1 VKLNRSSAV
10 DCDVLISG
18 AGLMGSAFALAL
30 ARSELRMILI
40 ESEDPPADT
49 RATPERVSAVNL
61 ASQQM
66 LTRLGVWDNL
76 SDHSKTP
83 FETIETWDAGS
94 AGSIRFDAADLGLK
108 ALGHI
113 VSNHALRLALHRALE
128 ASATHSIFFNQ
139 EINSLEHSDEGV
151 RVTLANGNQ
160 LNTRL
165 VVGADGPHSTLR
177 QLAKISM
184 TDADYGQTAVVATV
198 RPSEHHGNSA
208 RQRFLPDGPLAFLP
222 LANGRCSIVW
232 SVPNDRAP
240 DLLKLDD
247 SAFGKALEKAF
258 DQRLG
263 QIQTVSSRIS
273 FPLQRRHADTYIGDR
288 VALIGDAAHTVHPL
302 AGLGANQ
309 GFSDA
314 AGLAEVILA
323 AASENRD
330 FACRSV
336 LRRYERWRRGEN
348 ALIIEAIEGF
358 HRLFGSTS
366 ETAARVRGM
375 GLDITNH
382 SAWVKGIIMRHA
394 VGLSGDL
401 PALAKP

>member
-1 VKLNRSSAV
+1 MNLNRSSAV

-18 AGLMGSAFALAL
+18 AGLIGSAFALAL
-30 ARSELRMILI
+30 ARSGLSVTLI
-40 ESEDPPADT
+40 ESQDPPAD
-49 RATPERVSAVNL
+49 AQAMPERVSAVNL

-66 LTRLGVWDNL
+66 LTRLRVWDNL
-76 SDHSKTP
+76 SDDAKTP

-94 AGSIRFDAADLGLK
+94 AGSIRFDAADLGLP

-113 VSNHALRLALHRALE
+113 VSNHALRLALHQELE
-128 ASATHSIFFNQ
+128 AFTTHSISFNQ
-139 EINSLEHSDEGV
+139 AINGLEHSDEGI

-165 VVGADGPHSTLR
+165 IVGADGPLSTLR

-184 TDADYGQTAVVATV
+184 TDTDYGQTAVVATV
-198 RPSEHHGNSA
+198 TPSEHHGNSA

-247 SAFGKALEKAF
+247 SAFGKALEEAF

-263 QIQTVSSRIS
+263 QIHAVSARVS
-273 FPLQRRHADTYIGDR
+273 FPLQRRHANTYIGDR
-288 VALIGDAAHTVHPL
+288 LALIGDAAHTVHPL

-309 GFSDA
+309 GFADA

-323 AASENRD
+323 AASENRN

-348 ALIIEAIEGF
+348 ALIMEAIEGF

-366 ETAARVRGM
+366 EAAARVRGM

-382 SAWVKGIIMRHA
+382 SAWIKTIIMRHA
-394 VGLSGDL
+394 VGLNGDL
-401 PALAKP
+401 PALTKP

>member
-1 VKLNRSSAV
+1 MNLNRSSAV

-18 AGLMGSAFALAL
+18 AGLIGSAFALAL
-30 ARSELRMILI
+30 ARSGLSVTLI
-40 ESEDPPADT
+40 ESQDPPAD
-49 RATPERVSAVNL
+49 AQAMPERVSAVNL

-66 LTRLGVWDNL
+66 LTRLRVWDNL
-76 SDHSKTP
+76 SDDAKTP

-94 AGSIRFDAADLGLK
+94 AGSIRFDAADLGLP

-113 VSNHALRLALHRALE
+113 VSNHALRLALHQELE
-128 ASATHSIFFNQ
+128 GSTTHSIFFNQ
-139 EINSLEHSDEGV
+139 AINGLEHSDEGI

-165 VVGADGPHSTLR
+165 IVGADGPLSTLR

-184 TDADYGQTAVVATV
+184 TDTDYGQTAVVATV
-198 RPSEHHGNSA
+198 TPSEHHGNSA

-247 SAFGKALEKAF
+247 SAFGKALEEAF

-263 QIQTVSSRIS
+263 QIHAVSARVS
-273 FPLQRRHADTYIGDR
+273 FPLQRRHANTYIGDR
-288 VALIGDAAHTVHPL
+288 LALIGDAAHTVHPL

-309 GFSDA
+309 GFADA

-323 AASENRD
+323 AASENRN

-366 ETAARVRGM
+366 EAAARVRGM

-382 SAWVKGIIMRHA
+382 SAWIKTIIMRHA
-394 VGLSGDL
+394 VGLNGDL
-401 PALAKP
+401 PALTKP

>member
-1 VKLNRSSAV
+1 MNLNRSSAV

-18 AGLMGSAFALAL
+18 AGLIGSAFALAL
-30 ARSELRMILI
+30 ARSGLSVTLI
-40 ESEDPPADT
+40 ESQDPPAD
-49 RATPERVSAVNL
+49 AQAMPERVSAVNL

-66 LTRLGVWDNL
+66 LTRLRVWDNL
-76 SDHSKTP
+76 SDDAKTP

-94 AGSIRFDAADLGLK
+94 AGSIRFDAADLGLP

-113 VSNHALRLALHRALE
+113 VSNHALRLALNQKLGG
-128 ASATHSIFFNQ
+128 STTHSIFFNQ
-139 EINSLEHSDEGV
+139 AINGLEHSDKGI

-165 VVGADGPHSTLR
+165 IVGADGPRSTLR

-184 TDADYGQTAVVATV
+184 TDADYGQTAIVATV
-198 RPSEHHGNSA
+198 TPSEHHGNSA

-232 SVPNDRAP
+232 SVLNDRAP

-247 SAFGKALEKAF
+247 SAFGKALEEAF

-263 QIQTVSSRIS
+263 QIHAVSPRIS
-273 FPLQRRHADTYIGDR
+273 FPLQRRHAKTYIGDR
-288 VALIGDAAHTVHPL
+288 LALIGDAAHTVHPL

-309 GFSDA
+309 GFADA

-323 AASENRD
+323 AASENRN
-330 FACRSV
+330 FASRSV

-348 ALIIEAIEGF
+348 AFIIEAIEGF

-366 ETAARVRGM
+366 EAASRVRGM
-375 GLDITNH
+375 GLDVTNH
-382 SAWVKGIIMRHA
+382 SAWIKAIIMRHA

-401 PALAKP
+401 PALTKP